1 MKTENL
7 IKDIKNNPEK
17 VKKIVKKVLLVNRIN
32 EDLQE
37 LFYLI
42 PTDKRGIIESMCD
55 MIKEI

>member
-7 IKDIKNNPEK
+7 IKYIKNNPEK

-42 PTDKRGIIESMCD
+42 PTDKREIIESMCD
-55 MIKEI
+55 MLKEI

>member
-1 MKTENL
+1 MKN
-7 IKDIKNNPEK
+7 DIVTAIRTNPK
-17 VKKIVKKVLLVNRIN
+17 QSLKIVKRILLINKIN